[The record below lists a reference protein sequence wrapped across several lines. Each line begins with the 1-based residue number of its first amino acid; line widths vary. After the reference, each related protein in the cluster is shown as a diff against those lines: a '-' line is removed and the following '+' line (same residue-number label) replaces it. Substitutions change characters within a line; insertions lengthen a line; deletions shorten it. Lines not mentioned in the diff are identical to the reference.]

1 MAGGSADDAAAL
13 GAAVALS
20 RRSRHP
26 VSGALASL
34 GASLGA
40 RLPDVAVT
48 NFRLVPGQR
57 LPRTRTRKV
66 AVFARLFFLAAAC
79 RALMCRIACRHGAV
93 PY

>member
-48 NFRLVPGQR
+48 NFRLVPGER
-57 LPRTRTRKV
+57 LSR
-66 AVFARLFFLAAAC
+66 AC
-79 RALMCRIACRHGAV
+79 RTWWCWLPPAIF
-93 PY
+93 